1 MPPDTTLLRNKVA
14 TDVIPE
20 VTLRE
25 AEPKPMPLL
34 SFSTRH
40 VRTEAHSENTCYDKV
55 GDWNYAEVAKS
66 FSKQPEARER
76 SGEIRGRF

>member
-1 MPPDTTLLRNKVA
+1 
-14 TDVIPE
+14 
-20 VTLRE
+20 
-25 AEPKPMPLL
+25 MPLL

-76 SGEIRGRF
+76 SGEIRGRFLWERSPADSLISGF